1 MPDIPARMSYLEG
14 FMKICLRRSALYV
27 PGDSQKM
34 LQRAATI
41 LSDLLLLNL
50 EDGVA
55 ASRKLSARENV
66 ADALRSIDF
75 GYRETV
81 VRVNPLNGETGQ
93 ADLSD
98 VIAARP
104 DGICLPKVE
113 SAAEIRAADDAIR
126 EAEIRY
132 DLPAGSTR
140 LHAMI
145 ESAAGVIHSADIAAA
160 SPRMASLIFG
170 SADYASDLR
179 CRPGEDRQEF
189 LLALQWIVTAAR
201 SAGIDAIDAPC
212 FELRNQD
219 LLEKEGMQAR
229 RLGYTGKSAL
239 HPNQLETINRIFD
252 VTSEEIAWA
261 EKTIA
266 ELDNA
271 EIRGKALS
279 TVDGI
284 LIDNPHRAIAERI
297 LHRHTSRQ
305 SAVGSRLSAVKIS
318 F

>member
-1 MPDIPARMSYLEG
+1 MSYLEG

-305 SAVGSRLSAVKIS
+305 SAVGSR
-318 F
+318 